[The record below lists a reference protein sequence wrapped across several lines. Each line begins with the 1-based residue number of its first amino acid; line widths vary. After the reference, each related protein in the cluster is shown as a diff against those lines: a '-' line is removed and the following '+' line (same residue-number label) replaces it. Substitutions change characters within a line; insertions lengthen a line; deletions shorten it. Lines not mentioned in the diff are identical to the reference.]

1 VNAGPGAGTNPGS
14 GAAANPAPRKD
25 KEMHMQTQRRKVA
38 WIGLGI
44 MGSPM
49 AENLIAAGHDVTGYT
64 LEPDRLARLE
74 ARGGTAAGSVAE
86 AVAEADVIVTM
97 VPASPQVEAV
107 AYGEDGILAHARKGA
122 LLIDMSSI
130 TPQTSIDLARA
141 AAEKGIRVLDAPVS
155 GGEAGAVEA
164 VLSIMVGG
172 DAEDFADARPV
183 LDALGTTVVL
193 CGPHGAGQTVKA
205 ANQLIVAVNIQAC
218 AEAVVFLEKSGVDLS
233 AALDVLG
240 GGLAGSTVLARKK
253 ANFLGRQYAPGFRI
267 DLHHKD
273 MGIVTDAARTVGAAL
288 PVGSVVAG
296 LVASLRAQG
305 DGGLDHSALLLGVER
320 LSGQP
325 VRG

>member
-1 VNAGPGAGTNPGS
+1 MSNNLP
-14 GAAANPAPRKD
+14 
-25 KEMHMQTQRRKVA
+25 KVA

-49 AENLIAAGHDVTGYT
+49 SENLIKAGYDVTGHT
-64 LEPDRLARLE
+64 LEQAKTDRLVA
-74 ARGGTAAGSVAE
+74 AGGTGAGSITE
-86 AVAEADVIVTM
+86 AVRDADVVITM

-107 AYGEDGILAHARKGA
+107 AYGPDGILENAKRGA

-130 TPQTSIDLARA
+130 TPQTSVDLAKNA
-141 AAEKGIRVLDAPVS
+141 KEKGIRVLDAPVS

-172 DAEDFADARPV
+172 EQADFDAAQPI
-183 LDALGTTVVL
+183 LQALGRTIVL
-193 CGPHGAGQTVKA
+193 CGPHGSGQTVKA

-233 AALDVLG
+233 AALDVLN
-240 GGLAGSTVLARKK
+240 GGLAGSTVLTRKK
-253 ANFLGRQYAPGFRI
+253 DNFLKRDFAPGFRI

-273 MGIVTDAARTVGAAL
+273 MGIVTDAARNVGAAL
-288 PVGSVVAG
+288 PVGAVVAQ

-305 DGGLDHSALLLGVER
+305 DGGLDHSALLRSVER

-325 VRG
+325 VQG

>member
-1 VNAGPGAGTNPGS
+1 MTHTR
-14 GAAANPAPRKD
+14 PRI
-25 KEMHMQTQRRKVA
+25 A

-49 AENLIAAGHDVTGYT
+49 SENLLEAGYDVTGHT
-64 LEPDRLARLE
+64 LEQAKLDRLA
-74 ARGGTAAGSVAE
+74 AAGGTAAGSVAE
-86 AVAEADVIVTM
+86 AVAGADVIITM
-97 VPASPQVEAV
+97 VPASPQVEAI
-107 AYGEDGILAHARKGA
+107 AYGPDGILDNARSGA

-141 AAEKGIRVLDAPVS
+141 GRDRGIRVLDAPVS

-172 DAEDFADARPV
+172 EQADFDAARPLFEV
-183 LDALGTTVVL
+183 LGKTVVR
-193 CGPHGAGQTVKA
+193 CGPHGSGQTVKA
-205 ANQLIVAVNIQAC
+205 ANQLVVALNIQAC
-218 AEAVVFLEKSGVDLS
+218 AEAVVFLEKSGVDLE

-253 ANFLGRQYAPGFRI
+253 ENFLRRDFAPGFRV

-273 MGIVTDAARTVGAAL
+273 LGIVTDAARAVGAAL
-288 PVGSVVAG
+288 PAGAVVAQ

-305 DGGLDHSALLLGVER
+305 DGGLDHSALLRAVER
-320 LSGQP
+320 LSGAR
-325 VRG
+325 V

>member
-1 VNAGPGAGTNPGS
+1 MSTGLP
-14 GAAANPAPRKD
+14 
-25 KEMHMQTQRRKVA
+25 KVS

-49 AENLIAAGHDVTGYT
+49 SENLIKAGYDVTGHT
-64 LEPDRLARLE
+64 LEQEKLDRLA
-74 ARGGTAAGSVAE
+74 AAGGTAASSVAE
-86 AVAEADVIVTM
+86 AVRDADVIITM

-107 AYGEDGILAHARKGA
+107 AYGAEGILENARPGA

-130 TPQTSIDLARA
+130 TPQTSVDLAA
-141 AAEKGIRVLDAPVS
+141 AAGDKGIRVLDAPVS

-172 DAEDFADARPV
+172 EQADFDRAKPLFDV
-183 LDALGTTVVL
+183 LGRTVVR
-193 CGPHGAGQTVKA
+193 CGPHGSGQTVKA

-218 AEAVVFLEKSGVDLS
+218 AEAVVFLEKSGVDLA
-233 AALDVLG
+233 AALDVLN
-240 GGLAGSTVLARKK
+240 GGLAGSTVLTRKK
-253 ANFLGRQYAPGFRI
+253 GNFLARDFTPGFRI

-288 PVGSVVAG
+288 PVGAVVAQ

-305 DGGLDHSALLLGVER
+305 DGGLDHSALLRAVER
-320 LSGQP
+320 LSGAR
-325 VRG
+325 V

>member
-1 VNAGPGAGTNPGS
+1 MSTLPS
-14 GAAANPAPRKD
+14 
-25 KEMHMQTQRRKVA
+25 VA

-49 AENLIAAGHDVTGYT
+49 AENLLKAGYAVTGYT
-64 LEPDRLARLE
+64 LEQAKLERL
-74 ARGGTAAGSVAE
+74 TAAGGSAAASVAE
-86 AVAEADVIVTM
+86 AVRDADVVITM

-107 AYGEDGILAHARKGA
+107 AYGPDGILANARPGA

-130 TPQTSIDLARA
+130 TPRTSVELA
-141 AAEKGIRVLDAPVS
+141 AAAKEKGLRVLDAPVS

-172 DAEDFADARPV
+172 DRADFDAALP
-183 LDALGTTVVL
+183 LFEALGKTVVR

-218 AEAVVFLEKSGVDLS
+218 AEAVVFLEKSGVDLA
-233 AALDVLG
+233 AALDVLN
-240 GGLAGSTVLARKK
+240 GGLAGSTVLSRKK
-253 ANFLGRQYAPGFRI
+253 DNFLARDFRPGFRI

-273 MGIVTDAARTVGAAL
+273 MGIVTDAARSVGAAL
-288 PVGSVVAG
+288 PVGAVVAQLIG
-296 LVASLRAQG
+296 SLSAQG
-305 DGGLDHSALLLGVER
+305 DGGLDHSALLRSVER

-325 VRG
+325 V